1 MYAKQ
6 GSTNISNLKS
16 TDDHGMLTNIHKEE
30 RQTGK

>member
-6 GSTNISNLKS
+6 GGTNISNLKS
-16 TDDHGMLTNIHKEE
+16 IEDHGMLTNIPIEE